1 VSSTFKVALL
11 AGAVLLPKCALA
23 NDANVVLYNQHTAE
37 KGETE
42 IEVFSDFA
50 NVGSG
55 EPNYTAQLFE
65 IEHGFTDFWTSA
77 FYFEGAKTDGE
88 DYEYA
93 SFRIENRFRLF
104 KEVTLLNPVFYAE
117 YEQKEPASQFITA
130 VVGRTDEP
138 EGPPE
143 TEHELE
149 TRIIFGHD
157 LTDRLTVAFD
167 WINEIK
173 FDNVSFGYATG
184 FSYALY
190 KAGRE
195 ETERESEGG
204 AAAKPWDVEK
214 VTLGVEFYGGGG
226 DADLGLTLDPDKTEQ
241 YAGINLETEFDNRFH
256 FTVGGAFG
264 LTEPSQDAIL
274 RLSAG
279 YEFE

>member
-1 VSSTFKVALL
+1 MAGPSRPRMSRTFKGALL

-23 NDANVVLYNQHTAE
+23 NDANVVVYNQHTAE

-50 NVGSG
+50 NVGSD
-55 EPNYTAQLFE
+55 EPDYTAQLFE

-77 FYFEGAKTDGE
+77 FYLEGAKTAVKTTNMP
-88 DYEYA
+88 A
-93 SFRIENRFRLF
+93 SVSRVGFRLF

-117 YEQKEPASQFITA
+117 YEKKEPASQFITA

-138 EGPPE
+138 EGPPD

-167 WINEIK
+167 WVNEIK
-173 FDNVSFGYATG
+173 FDNGLWSFGYATG

-190 KAGRE
+190 KAKERKSKGSRKVERRPNPGCRE
-195 ETERESEGG
+195 G
-204 AAAKPWDVEK
+204 
-214 VTLGVEFYGGGG
+214 
-226 DADLGLTLDPDKTEQ
+226 
-241 YAGINLETEFDNRFH
+241 YARRRIVWRC
-256 FTVGGAFG
+256 
-264 LTEPSQDAIL
+264 
-274 RLSAG
+274 RRR
-279 YEFE
+279 